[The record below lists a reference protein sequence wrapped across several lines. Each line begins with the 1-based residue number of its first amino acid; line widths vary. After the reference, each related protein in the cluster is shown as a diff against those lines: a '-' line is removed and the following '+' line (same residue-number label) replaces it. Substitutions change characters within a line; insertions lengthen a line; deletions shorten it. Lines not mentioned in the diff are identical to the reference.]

1 MSRRLA
7 AALAAVLLLLPAAP
21 PVAAAE
27 AQQPTLRLPLPG
39 TGPVWADVHFHAGW
53 RIQENV
59 LDGRHR
65 LLDADLQVR
74 AEGDYQAC
82 RDAFERFRRRLDLRP
97 PSRHAV
103 VLLPGLGD
111 HPAMFDDLADR
122 LREADFAPIA
132 FSYPSTRFRLA
143 VHAARLATLLD
154 RLEGYETVSFVG
166 FSLGGLVVRALFD
179 READPWRQQ
188 LALGR
193 LVMIAS
199 PNQGSAA
206 AEASAY
212 LGALQQTVP
221 ELQDMQPAQARRLPV
236 PPMPF
241 LIVAGA
247 RGDGRGYNPWLAGDD
262 DGLVRLAETRLE
274 GAAAHLTVPRLHA
287 FVDDH
292 PKSQAAILH
301 FLEGREPAAEANR

>member
-1 MSRRLA
+1 MIHRLA
-7 AALAAVLLLLPAAP
+7 AAFVAVLLLLPPALPA
-21 PVAAAE
+21 AAAE
-27 AQQPTLRLPLPG
+27 AQPTLRLPLPG
-39 TGPVWADVHFHAGW
+39 TGPVWADVYFHAGW
-53 RIQENV
+53 RIQANV

-65 LLDADLQVR
+65 LLDAEGDIRADGDYEICREAFARFRQQLDLQP
-74 AEGDYQAC
+74 AS
-82 RDAFERFRRRLDLRP
+82 P
-97 PSRHAV
+97 HAV

-111 HPAMFDDLADR
+111 HPAMFDDLAEQ
-122 LREADFAPIA
+122 LREAGFAPIA

-143 VHAARLATLLD
+143 AHAARLATLLD
-154 RLEGYETVSFVG
+154 RLEGYDRVSFVG
-166 FSLGGLVVRALFD
+166 YSLGGLVVRGLFD
-179 READPWRQQ
+179 READAWRQR

-206 AEASAY
+206 AQASAY
-212 LGALQQTVP
+212 LGAFQQTVP
-221 ELQDMQPAQARRLPV
+221 ELQDLQPANARRLPV

-241 LIVAGA
+241 LLLAGA
-247 RGDGRGYNPWLAGDD
+247 RGDGRGYNPLLAGDD
-262 DGLVRLAETRLE
+262 DGLVRLAETHLD

-301 FLEGREPAAEANR
+301 FLKGGEPATEAQR